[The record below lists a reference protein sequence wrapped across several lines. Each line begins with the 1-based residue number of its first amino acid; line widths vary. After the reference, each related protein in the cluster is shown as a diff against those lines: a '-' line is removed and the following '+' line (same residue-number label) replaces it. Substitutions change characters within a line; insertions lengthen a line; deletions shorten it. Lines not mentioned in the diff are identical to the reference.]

1 MKKKVFVVIFVFVSV
16 FYHGN
21 ISANNN
27 LKLNSNN
34 LKLNSGVKIFEKN
47 IENNSNIVKIS
58 LSKRDIKSEIKKRKK
73 YHRNLLEKYNDGF
86 EEKYL
91 NLISENSLILTSLRN
106 ELKS

>member
-16 FYHGN
+16 FYHWN
-21 ISANNN
+21 ISAN
-27 LKLNSNN
+27 NN

-73 YHRNLLEKYNDGF
+73 YHRNLLEKYNNGF